1 MFDQQQLFNIL
12 LFIYYIFYPYFYFY
26 SYFILFL
33 VYVFIDFYVIIYQY
47 LFYFVFVYNLLIKNF
62 VFFLYFQKQQIYC
75 DPSYIPKDPLPPG
88 YSPLPNNSDGYCF
101 HTEFSSNAF
110 RAITAF
116 CFMFLAVVQ
125 ASYGYKVKT
134 VMKNRYLFVFK
145 IVFYVYP
152 SFHVFA
158 THFRSLSHS
167 IFYSLSHTLHHTH

>member
-1 MFDQQQLFNIL
+1 MHTFVLFSVSISIHNY
-12 LFIYYIFYPYFYFY
+12 FIMIYEYFF
-26 SYFILFL
+26 STIFILFL
-33 VYVFIDFYVIIYQY
+33 LFSLFI
-47 LFYFVFVYNLLIKNF
+47 
-62 VFFLYFQKQQIYC
+62 LYFNLQKQQIYC

-134 VMKNRYLFVFK
+134 VMKNRYLFVFQ